1 LREGEQP
8 VEAPER
14 EAAIL
19 ELSTTLHDAK
29 LRAER
34 LAENV
39 PEMLAVVQALRHAD
53 AMLDMV
59 WDLHECTS
67 YGDSVLDLEWG
78 SSVDG

>member
-1 LREGEQP
+1 
-8 VEAPER
+8 VEPAER

-29 LRAER
+29 LRAKR

-39 PEMLAVVQALRHAD
+39 PEMFAVVQALRHAD

-59 WDLHECTS
+59 WDLHECTA
-67 YGDSVLDLEWG
+67 YGDSVIDLEWG
-78 SSVDG
+78 GGIGD